1 MDAAI
6 AVRSSAT
13 SQFVVIFS
21 RRLRGIF
28 SETSQCVVRGIALEA
43 IGSERRLTVVRI
55 TVELVEVTR
64 QGRREG
70 TRCRSDLIPL
80 CRGTARSVP
89 LAPRNL
95 ESRSAT

>member
-43 IGSERRLTVVRI
+43 IGSER
-55 TVELVEVTR
+55 
-64 QGRREG
+64 GRAHN
-70 TRCRSDLIPL
+70 C
-80 CRGTARSVP
+80 
-89 LAPRNL
+89 
-95 ESRSAT
+95 